1 MFLNG
6 RLQGEPRLEV
16 RSPWNGALAGTAA
29 MDSAIA
35 VDQAVR
41 AAAGYDR
48 RLTGERRSAILT
60 ETAGLLRS
68 RREALASLITAEAGL
83 CYRDS
88 TREVD
93 RACANLRIAAEE
105 ARRIHG
111 QTMELTAGEER
122 RMALTI
128 REPVGTV
135 AAITPFNRPLNQVV
149 VKVAPAIAANNAV
162 IVKPSE
168 KAPLAALELA
178 QALVDSGLPA
188 EMIGVV
194 TGDPA
199 EVGTALVTH
208 ELVDMVTFTGSVATG
223 ERIAAAAGMRKL
235 LLELGGN
242 DPLIVLDDADLD
254 RAAAIAVGGAFG
266 NSGQSCRG
274 VKRILVTPGIA
285 DQFVGR
291 LQERTRT
298 LRFGDPRDPATD
310 VGPLITEQ
318 YAVAVVEVCRAAV
331 AQGARLLCGGHR
343 DGAVVAPTVL
353 DHVDP
358 RADVVTDETFGPV
371 APVIRV
377 GSADE
382 AIEVA
387 NSTRYGL
394 QAGVVTNSFD
404 AFLSIA
410 SGLRVGAVNL
420 MDGPNFDSP
429 YVPFGGVKKS
439 GLGREGVRFA
449 IAEMTTF
456 KTVVLPWLPPWPGG
470 GCTQA
475 E

>member
-6 RLQGEPRLEV
+6 KLCGAPRLEV
-16 RSPWNGALAGTAA
+16 RSPWNDELAGTVA
-29 MDSAIA
+29 MDSAID

-41 AAAGYDR
+41 AVARYDR
-48 RLTGERRSAILT
+48 RLTGERRSAILAD
-60 ETAGLLRS
+60 TAGRLRS
-68 RREALASLITAEAGL
+68 RREALAALITAEAGL
-83 CYRDS
+83 CFRDS

-111 QTMELTAGEER
+111 QTTELTAGQER

-162 IVKPSE
+162 VVKPSE

-178 QALVDSGLPA
+178 QALVDSGLPP
-188 EMIGVV
+188 EMIAVV
-194 TGDPA
+194 TGDP
-199 EVGTALVTH
+199 VVLGTALVTH
-208 ELVDMVTFTGSVATG
+208 ELVDMVTFTGSVGTG

-254 RAAAIAVGGAFG
+254 RAVAIAVAGAFG

-274 VKRILVTPGIA
+274 VKRILVTPGVA
-285 DQFVGR
+285 DEFADR
-291 LQERTRT
+291 LRARACT

-310 VGPLITEQ
+310 VGPLISEQ
-318 YAVAVVEVCRAAV
+318 HAAAVAAACAAAV
-331 AQGARLLCGGHR
+331 AQGARLLCGGHHE
-343 DGAVVAPTVL
+343 GAVVAPTVL

-358 RADVVTDETFGPV
+358 AAGLVTEETFGPV
-371 APVIRV
+371 APLITV

-394 QAGVVTNSFD
+394 QAGVVTNSID
-404 AFLSIA
+404 AFLSVA

-420 MDGPNFDSP
+420 MDGPQFDSP

-439 GLGREGVRFA
+439 GLGREGIRFA
-449 IAEMTTF
+449 IAEMTTI
-456 KTVVLPWLPPWPGG
+456 KTIVLPWLPAWPSGG
-470 GCTQA
+470 SHVG
-475 E
+475 